1 MAMAPILDLL
11 RQPWPW
17 YVAGPALGL
26 IVPLLLV
33 FGGRRFGL
41 SSSFRH
47 LCAIVAPRTPY
58 FQYPWRSQGGWNLL
72 VMAGIALGGLAG
84 GVWLADPAPL
94 QVADAT
100 TRDLAALG
108 LAVDGN
114 LAPSAVFSFAALL
127 TPAGFVAMVVG
138 GFLVGFGAR
147 WANGCTS
154 GHAIMGLAEGQRA
167 SLLAAAGF
175 FGGGLLATH
184 LIWPLLLGAS

>member
-1 MAMAPILDLL
+1 MVDGASLDLL

-58 FQYPWRSQGGWNLL
+58 FQYDVAQPGRLEPARHGRHR
-72 VMAGIALGGLAG
+72 VGGLIG

-108 LAVDGN
+108 VAVDGN
-114 LAPSAVFSFAALL
+114 LAPAAVFSFSALL

-167 SLLAAAGF
+167 SLLAASGF
-175 FGGGLLATH
+175 FVGGLLATH

>member
-1 MAMAPILDLL
+1 MEPLLDLL

-47 LCAIVAPRTPY
+47 LCAIVAPNTPY

-72 VMAGIALGGLAG
+72 VMAGIALGGLVG
-84 GVWLADPAPL
+84 GVWLGDPAPL
-94 QVADAT
+94 RVEDAT

-114 LAPSAVFSFAALL
+114 LAPAAIFSFAGLL
-127 TPAGFVAMVVG
+127 TPAGIVAMVGG

-154 GHAIMGLAEGQRA
+154 GHAIMGLAEGQFQ
-167 SLLAAAGF
+167 SLLAALGF
-175 FGGGLLATH
+175 FTGGVLATH